1 MNDRNVND
9 FSGHINFQE
18 KSPTPRS
25 ADVKGQR
32 LASIRFLS
40 LGVAK
45 LMLLSCYGWCFFG
58 AVCKCLLDCYLFLQ
72 GMYNLTVLIL
82 LKPKGRKGFPRRLR
96 LLSRWYT
103 VAGLKYLPEVMK
115 NKQVQYNLLIST
127 LYTIYIFIYLYDWY
141 PEPLYHLPTLF
152 PLWRSYI
159 SGFSSSAVGRFEG
172 VEKRKTL
179 GIVCTCPITCPNLPN
194 TLPTCQ

>member
-9 FSGHINFQE
+9 FSGHINFQD
-18 KSPTPRS
+18 KSPTPRT
-25 ADVKGQR
+25 AVKGQR

-58 AVCKCLLDCYLFLQ
+58 AVRKCLFDCYLFLQ
-72 GMYNLTVLIL
+72 CKKCTIWPSKTKGSKRFSSEVEVVESLIYSSWT
-82 LKPKGRKGFPRRLR
+82 KISPR
-96 LLSRWYT
+96 SD
-103 VAGLKYLPEVMK
+103 E
-115 NKQVQYNLLIST
+115 KQTGAIQST
-127 LYTIYIFIYLYDWY
+127 HIYSIYTIIFIYLYDWY
-141 PEPLYHLPTLF
+141 PEPLYHLPMLI

-194 TLPTCQ
+194 TLSTWQ